1 MNYNLLIFLFAK
13 FSSFSHYIEY
23 FILRIKIF
31 NLKINYEDSQI
42 IIGVIKQKRASL
54 LFESHSILSSV
65 IANNKYLLP
74 IIFEYLSMRI
84 DKTNLLMIID
94 MAKVI
99 KSFQSKNKIEF
110 DSYFSF
116 TRFSNGIDKVG
127 CDWCSIINGILELL
141 ILETEQYY
149 SSDNF
154 NPNNLL
160 IPSSIKQFSD
170 KWTSLMRRK
179 IPGFLKIDD
188 RGRPSINQIKVFTT
202 ILDDTK
208 LNDCQ
213 KNISIEFIT
222 EIIRLKNIVEIIE
235 TRYCPFKHLTEINFD
250 RPYYYYSSNNIKE
263 LKMAQEILR
272 ERGQIRCD
280 ECVEIINSNKNYIYK
295 ISPSIFDDY
304 MIYIKN
310 IMVY

>member
-1 MNYNLLIFLFAK
+1 
-13 FSSFSHYIEY
+13 
-23 FILRIKIF
+23 
-31 NLKINYEDSQI
+31 
-42 IIGVIKQKRASL
+42 
-54 LFESHSILSSV
+54 
-65 IANNKYLLP
+65 
-74 IIFEYLSMRI
+74 
-84 DKTNLLMIID
+84 
-94 MAKVI
+94 
-99 KSFQSKNKIEF
+99 
-110 DSYFSF
+110 
-116 TRFSNGIDKVG
+116 
-127 CDWCSIINGILELL
+127 
-141 ILETEQYY
+141 
-149 SSDNF
+149 
-154 NPNNLL
+154 
-160 IPSSIKQFSD
+160 
-170 KWTSLMRRK
+170 MRRK